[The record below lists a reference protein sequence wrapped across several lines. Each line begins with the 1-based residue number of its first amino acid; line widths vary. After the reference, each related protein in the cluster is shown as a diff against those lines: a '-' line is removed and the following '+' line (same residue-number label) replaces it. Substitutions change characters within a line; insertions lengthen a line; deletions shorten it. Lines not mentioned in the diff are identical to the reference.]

1 MPILKIRPGSFISR
15 LPQCGKDLLLFLG
28 FDLRL
33 VSDDRRIL
41 EEIIFPFIVG
51 RADFRRILFIG
62 CDWYTAGYARV
73 FKGREFWTL
82 EIDSRR
88 GRYGSAHHILDAAE
102 NVRAHFERESF
113 DAIFCN
119 GVFGCGL
126 NEREQV
132 DRAFRGF
139 RECLRPD
146 GLFVL
151 GWNDTPERK
160 PFSPESSADKFFSR
174 LAFPPVKRWRWPTEN
189 PNEHTFDFYIASQKG
204 ESGS

>member
-1 MPILKIRPGSFISR
+1 MVKIHPGSLISR
-15 LPQCGKDLLLFLG
+15 LPQRGKDVLLSLG

-41 EEIIFPFIVG
+41 EEIIFPFVLS
-51 RADFRRILFIG
+51 RVDFRRILFIG
-62 CDWYTAGYARV
+62 CDWYTAGYAKV

-82 EIDSRR
+82 EIDRR
-88 GRYGSAHHILDAAE
+88 RWRYGSTHHVVDAAE
-102 NVRAHFERESF
+102 NVRAHFEKESF
-113 DAIFCN
+113 DVIICN

-132 DRAFRGF
+132 DCAFRGF

-151 GWNDTPERK
+151 GWNDIPERK
-160 PFSPESSADKFFSR
+160 PFSPEMSVERFFSR
-174 LAFPPVKRWRWPTEN
+174 LAFPPLGRWRWPTEN
-189 PNEHTFDFYIASQKG
+189 PNGHTFDFYVAGQED